1 MQRNLL
7 KDECKSPPVIRA
19 LTTAVYYPS
28 LTKGNVVYVCHLCSW
43 LGLSACAFVVLVDDR
58 QYQFV
63 EEEIESQ
70 IGVLKEVV
78 GSDEEQQLNVLFGLQ
93 TLTAKTEPEG
103 EKLLQTVRH
112 MDTFSIM

>member
-1 MQRNLL
+1 MPFVLF
-7 KDECKSPPVIRA
+7 A
-19 LTTAVYYPS
+19 
-28 LTKGNVVYVCHLCSW
+28 W
-43 LGLSACAFVVLVDDR
+43 LGLSACAFVMLVDER
-58 QYQFV
+58 HQFA
-63 EEEIESQ
+63 EEKIESQ

-78 GSDEEQQLNVLFGLQ
+78 GSDEEQQLNILFGLQ